1 MCLPLR
7 QAIDHT
13 ALVNILAECSPARK
27 ILCPLGFLIVL
38 FLRSLVLGS
47 ETWKRR
53 REKRSVVWKRE
64 KKNNPSVCLG
74 IFIVLIVDRKLTKR
88 RKGSS
93 DLKAFKY

>member
-1 MCLPLR
+1 M
-7 QAIDHT
+7 
-13 ALVNILAECSPARK
+13 EK
-27 ILCPLGFLIVL
+27 
-38 FLRSLVLGS
+38 
-47 ETWKRR
+47 EK
-53 REKRSVVWKRE
+53 REKKCGLEER